1 MAAREDFGMVAVE
14 AQACGCPVI
23 AYRAGG
29 GSETTQDG
37 INGILFAKQHVDDIA
52 RAVRRFES
60 MTWPVDQVRRQ
71 VEIFSRENFE
81 VRFRKVITEWIDE
94 KSELAAASASP
105 HKSLWGFSGFL
116 NASSI

>member
-1 MAAREDFGMVAVE
+1 MPSRSDSFGLVLLE
-14 AQACGCPVI
+14 AWANGKPVI

-37 INGILFAKQHVDDIA
+37 INGILFAEQHVDDIA

-94 KSELAAASASP
+94 KSEARSRERQPA
-105 HKSLWGFSGFL
+105 
-116 NASSI
+116 